1 LSSEDTPESYN
12 RWRVVVGDRRGLR
25 RQRWPASMVGSGL
38 TEVPRKPG
46 DRPAPQPGAWVVRVM
61 IAAESVDWLRHLLD
75 DPVSLIRVRRVTV
88 VVDSWR
94 IPQNG
99 WSGRL
104 GPLRYVLAHRIRI
117 PRGGVGRAVVELE
130 VRWSTTLRS
139 VLAAI
144 IPLLTPVRPVP
155 RPASAEI
162 TAQDV
167 LPAWLGEGQNVA
179 PVSGALP
186 ENEDIRAHD
195 LVLTASG
202 EPRPLDQPAA
212 TETSVVTVAD
222 SAAIAAPTPADLY
235 ATTLAAGAYGAGAG
249 ARPATVMVDLGRA
262 VVRSRYGPF
271 GRSAGRAE
279 LTFTDAE
286 DGWGYQLAGPAGV
299 FCAGRIDRPW
309 LSEESRTALAEIGVV
324 HCGSVP
330 ARRPVDEAAFL
341 VHLVLAGLLV
351 HVPDLPDAVGA
362 HLADEVRDALRADL
376 PDRGEQDLEW
386 EMRTVALRRSAM
398 RTHGSGFALPRLAA
412 ATFPT
417 LAEVPSV
424 SALLVTK
431 RLQHVI
437 EAVDA
442 IEAQTYPNLEIV
454 LCLHGVELPSE
465 VRARVARSRRP
476 IEIMTLPPEVGFGE
490 AIGAATARARGS
502 LVTKFDDDDTYGPEH
517 VWDLVLARHYSGATM
532 VGKGAEFVYLQTLD
546 TTVRRDVGV
555 AEEFVSV
562 VAGGTMLIS
571 RGDLEQVG
579 GWRPVPRSI
588 DRGLIDRV
596 RRAGGLI
603 YRTHPLGYVYQRR
616 SDGHTWDPGLEYF
629 LRGAGMQWSGLPR
642 HREFGTESSLTGL
655 TGLGAAQET
664 EPCVAHRC

>member
-1 LSSEDTPESYN
+1 MSSKDTPEMYSH
-12 RWRVVVGDRRGLR
+12 WRLVIGDRRGLR
-25 RQRWPASMVGSGL
+25 RRRWPVAMMGSGL
-38 TEVPRKPG
+38 TEVPGRSG
-46 DRPAPQPGAWVVRVM
+46 GRPAPGPGDQVGRVA

-75 DPVSLIRVRRVTV
+75 HPFSLVHVRRVTV

-94 IPQNG
+94 IPQGG

-104 GPLRYVLAHRIRI
+104 GAIRHVLAHRTRF
-117 PRGGVGRAVVELE
+117 PRTGEGRAMVDIE
-130 VRWSTTLRS
+130 VRWSTPLRS
-139 VLAAI
+139 VLAAV
-144 IPLLTPVRPVP
+144 IPLFTPVRALPQ
-155 RPASAEI
+155 PASADV

-167 LPAWLGEGQNVA
+167 LPAWLGGGQNTAV
-179 PVSGALP
+179 VSGALP
-186 ENEDIRAHD
+186 ENNDIRAHD

-202 EPRPLDQPAA
+202 EPRPLEQPAV
-212 TETSVVTVAD
+212 TETSVVEVVD
-222 SAAIAAPTPADLY
+222 SAVAAPTPADLY
-235 ATTLAAGAYGAGAG
+235 ATTLAANPYGAGA
-249 ARPATVMVDLGRA
+249 ASRPATVLVDLERS
-262 VVRSRYGPF
+262 VVQHRYGPF

-286 DGWGYQLAGPAGV
+286 DGWGYRLTGPDGPL
-299 FCAGRIDRPW
+299 CEGRIDRPW
-309 LSEESRTALAEIGVV
+309 FGEEALAALVSTGVV
-324 HCGSVP
+324 HCARVP
-330 ARRPVDEAAFL
+330 ARHPVAEAAFL

-351 HVPDLPDAVGA
+351 HVPGLPDEVGV
-362 HLADEVRDALRADL
+362 HLADEVRDALREDL
-376 PDRGEQDLEW
+376 PARSDDDLEW
-386 EMRTVALRRSAM
+386 EVRAVALRRSAM
-398 RTHGSGFALPRLAA
+398 RLHASGFTLPRLAA
-412 ATFPT
+412 TTFPSLT
-417 LAEVPSV
+417 AVPSV

-437 EAVDA
+437 EAVNA
-442 IEAQTYPNLEIV
+442 IENQTYPNLEIV
-454 LCLHGVELPSE
+454 LCLHGVEVPAEL
-465 VRARVARSRRP
+465 RARVARSSRP
-476 IEIMTLPPEVGFGE
+476 IEIMTLPPEHGFGE

-517 VWDLVLARHYSGATM
+517 VWDLVLARHYSGATL

-546 TTVRRDVGV
+546 TTVRRDVGL
-555 AEEFVSV
+555 AEEYISV

-588 DRGLIDRV
+588 DRGLLDRV
-596 RRAGGLI
+596 RRSGGLI

-655 TGLGAAQET
+655 TGLGVDQDT
-664 EPCVAHRC
+664 EPWVTHRR